1 MEKIIENLSNTLQ
14 QLKSN
19 SGSSSVGGG
28 GCGGMDDNRPTYEEI
43 RDDERLSNG
52 IRMATTGGGGGGGG
66 SKDVTTTMKRGWL
79 LGYSR
84 VTNNNMLFHHFWVRS
99 LILGV
104 VMLIVLCV
112 FDWLEQRRLVKV
124 IMGQRGL
131 STAQSAALR
140 SRSWKQFFVHNGTK
154 TLCLGGASILIMFL
168 WLDIKTCP

>member
-19 SGSSSVGGG
+19 SGSSSSVGGG
-28 GCGGMDDNRPTYEEI
+28 GGGGGGMDDRPTYEEI

-52 IRMATTGGGGGGGG
+52 MRMASTSGGGG
-66 SKDVTTTMKRGWL
+66 SKDVATSMKRGWL

-84 VTNNNMLFHHFWVRS
+84 VNNNMFFHHFWVRS
-99 LILGV
+99 LILGM
-104 VMLIVLCV
+104 VMLTVLCV
-112 FDWLEQRRLVKV
+112 FDWLEQRRVVKV

-154 TLCLGGASILIMFL
+154 TLCLGAASILIMFL

>member
-19 SGSSSVGGG
+19 SGSSSSVGGG
-28 GCGGMDDNRPTYEEI
+28 GGGGGMDDRPTYEEI

-52 IRMATTGGGGGGGG
+52 MRMASSSGGGG
-66 SKDVTTTMKRGWL
+66 SKDVATTMKRGWL

-84 VTNNNMLFHHFWVRS
+84 VNTNNMLFHHFWVRS

-104 VMLIVLCV
+104 VMLSVVGV
-112 FDWLEQRRLVKV
+112 FDWLEQRRVVKV

-131 STAQSAALR
+131 STAQSTALR

-154 TLCLGGASILIMFL
+154 TLCLGAASILIMFL